1 MNKIDQFCK
10 NRRFALFFM
19 LASLLAMPSRAP
31 AGMNLAQSPLFLTQ
45 SQPPLVMLT
54 MARDEKLYY
63 QAYDDYSDLNDD
75 GTLDVGYRG
84 YMDDPTGNPKP
95 IDYYGYYD
103 SYKCY
108 SYSGSGNTGL
118 FTPVSVTANKKCN
131 GQWSGDFLNY
141 VTTSRMDA
149 LRKVLYGGYREVD
162 TTTQTILRR
171 VFIPQDLHVWGKEY
185 KSKARDGYDIA
196 DYTPLSQPAASKYHL
211 FANVT
216 LNSVNDPPLMR
227 IASNTAY
234 RIWEWIMIERPVAGS
249 QCATGNN
256 SRASCVTGTG
266 GNYDSHPNNNAEF
279 TALFT
284 EFGDAAHFQCSQAVD
299 RINGNANP
307 CAGADQDYF
316 LDRFTGTMTVQTER
330 DYEFAVDGDD
340 AVEVII
346 DGVPIA
352 GWYGGH
358 GNCNCQT
365 YKGAVHLT
373 AGDHTIEFRH
383 QERTGGNSWKL
394 FWRSN
399 NAGTWT
405 NWISDPTVAASNTTF
420 NLTQSFYNV
429 MRTSAGAMNDY
440 TVRVE
445 VCKGTVGGVD
455 FNDPNC
461 QSYVSAAGT
470 TVFKPE
476 GLLQNY
482 GKNNGMY
489 FGLMTGSYTNNLR
502 GGVLRRKISSIN
514 TEINSDGTINSS
526 VNGIISTINRLRIAK
541 YSYSSNSYGRVPNV
555 TRMYNNDPDQNDWGN
570 PLGEII
576 YESLRYFSGAGA
588 ATSTYTYTSSGSI
601 DEGLGLA
608 LESNWGD
615 PYGSTGSGLAY
626 PYCSKPYLLMVSDVY
641 PSFDS
646 DDLPGAYFNPMQNN
660 SPDPQS
666 SGFSGTLTA
675 QNSVALNV
683 NNIGQMI
690 WNNELCG
697 ASATSATGT
706 MCSANIFVGESGATS
721 DGAPTPKSASSFGS
735 IRGLAP
741 AEPTRQGS
749 YSSAAVSYFGHVNDL
764 NPASGQQRI
773 STYAVALSS
782 PLPKIEIP
790 NANGKVT
797 ILPFAKSV
805 TGGGIGTYKPTDRYT
820 GFYIDTIRNTS
831 PQCTSATPQA
841 PNDCESGINGGRP
854 YYKFRVSYEDSE
866 SGSDSDMDAITL
878 YEVLQN
884 ADGSITVNL
893 SSDYAAGGV
902 VQHMGYVI
910 SGTTAD
916 GTYLEVRD
924 SDTAQGSDI
933 DFALDTP
940 PVGYRVGGVKGLPLT
955 ATRTFTPSS
964 TSSAK
969 LLNNPLWY
977 TAKWA
982 GFVDLNGSNLPDSA
996 AKWDVDNNGV
1006 PDNYFQVVNPLKL
1019 EEQLSNAFVKISK
1032 DSGTY
1037 SAVATNSTSL
1047 RSNQTV
1053 YQAIFSSD
1061 GWGGGLYAIP
1071 VNLDTSFGSVTWQAE
1086 QVMLTNLNPATRL
1099 VLTYDPDASQKGI
1112 PFRWASMTSNG
1123 VLQNSLNTMWSSSGG
1138 TVDVKGSSRVD
1149 YFRGSNVSGM
1159 RTRPCIVGTSG
1170 TSCQTNYLGDIINS
1184 AIQYVGPPISG
1195 LAGTSY
1201 KDFYTQFKARTPML
1215 YVGANDGMLHGF
1227 EANTGIERIA
1237 YVPSALYSG
1246 AKLSKLTAPDYGST
1260 SSSNNPHAFY
1270 VDGTPRIADVCSGSC
1285 SSVGDWKTI
1294 LVGGLNGGGQ
1304 GIYALDVTDPTKFT
1318 EANASS
1324 LVLWEFSDRDDADL
1338 GYTFSRPVIAPLC
1351 TQRDATSTSNLKP
1364 CLASRWVVM
1373 FGNGYNN
1380 DLADGHASTSNYAH
1394 LFIVDALTGTLL
1406 KKISTNQAST
1416 LNGLGKIAP
1425 VDLDGDG
1432 IVDLT
1437 YAPDITGNM
1446 WKFDLTELSATG
1458 ATSLAYRL
1466 YQAQDSAGV
1475 KQPITSEPEV
1485 YAHPLGGTIVIFGTG
1500 KYLEISDPINSQQQ
1514 TVYGIWDNGAPVTTF
1529 TDRHNLLAQSAYSN
1543 NTVSNGVTNYQASSN
1558 NPMNWS
1564 TYAGWYYNFPSTGSG
1579 TPSERVLFDPVVIGG
1594 LLFVTSAIPSSD
1606 VCSKGGSSWTTVLNP
1621 VTGGGVT
1628 SQVFY
1633 GAPQVS
1639 VPGITSSLFAN
1650 RRESTEGIGTSPTV
1664 VSTGNGQGILVQ
1676 GTTGGGGGAS
1686 NCTGS
1691 GCPTPCTGPN
1701 CPVQPNKCFSTGA
1714 SGTNIYCYGVLIKF
1728 GLGRRLSWREMETD

>member
-1 MNKIDQFCK
+1 MNALRHFS
-10 NRRFALFFM
+10 RFLTFSLVLCGASFPEAYA
-19 LASLLAMPSRAP
+19 ASL
-31 AGMNLAQSPLFLTQ
+31 NLAQGPLSTTT
-45 SQPPLVMLT
+45 SQPPLIMLT

-63 QAYDDYSDLNDD
+63 QAYDDYSDLNGD

-108 SYSGSGNTGL
+108 SYSGSGNSGL
-118 FTPVSVTANKKCN
+118 FTPVSITANKKCN

-216 LNSVNDPPLMR
+216 LNSVTDPPLMR
-227 IASNTAY
+227 VASNTSY

-279 TALFT
+279 TALFS

-346 DGVPIA
+346 DGTPIA

-383 QERTGGNSWKL
+383 QERTGGQSWKL

-405 NWISDPTVAASNTTF
+405 GWISDPTNVNSNTTF

-445 VCKGTVGGVD
+445 VCKGLVGGVD
-455 FNDPNC
+455 FNESNC
-461 QSYVSAAGT
+461 QPYVSATST

-514 TEINSDGTINSS
+514 TEINTDGTFNSS
-526 VNGIISTINRLRIAK
+526 VNGIISTIDKLRISK

-576 YESLRYFSGAGA
+576 YESLRYFAGAGA

-601 DEGLGLA
+601 DAGLGLS
-608 LESNWGD
+608 LESNWSD
-615 PYGSTGSGLAY
+615 PYASTTGSPAGLGY
-626 PYCSKPYLLMVSDVY
+626 PYCSKPYLLLVSDVY

-646 DDLPGAYFNPMQNN
+646 DDLPGAFFNPMQNN
-660 SPDPQS
+660 SPDPQA

-683 NNIGQMI
+683 STIGQVI
-690 WNNELCG
+690 WNNEMCG
-697 ASATSATGT
+697 ASSAGATGT
-706 MCSANIFVGESGATS
+706 MCSANIFVGESGASS
-721 DGAPTPKSASSFGS
+721 DGAPTPKSASTFGS

-749 YSSAAVSYFGHVNDL
+749 YSSGSVSYFGHVNDL

-797 ILPFAKSV
+797 ILPFSKSV

-866 SGSDSDMDAITL
+866 SGSDSDMDAISL

-884 ADGSITVNL
+884 SDGSITVNL

-933 DFALDTP
+933 DFGLDTP

-955 ATRTFTPSS
+955 ASRTFTPSS
-964 TSSAK
+964 TNSSAK

-977 TAKWA
+977 
-982 GFVDLNGSNLPDSA
+982 A
-996 AKWDVDNNGV
+996 AKWGGFRDDNSNSLPDPTEWDSDGNGV
-1006 PDNYFQVVNPLKL
+1006 PDNYFLVINPLSL
-1019 EEQLSNAFVKISK
+1019 EQQLGLALAKIQK
-1032 DSGTY
+1032 DSGTE
-1037 SAVATNSTSL
+1037 AALATNSTTL
-1047 RSNQTV
+1047 RTNTIIF
-1053 YQAIFSSD
+1053 QARFSSAD
-1061 GWGGGLYAIP
+1061 GWSGELNALP
-1071 VNLDTSFGSVTWQAE
+1071 LDSQGNFLAAKWQE
-1086 QVMLTNLNPATRL
+1086 QYVMAGAPPASAATKLDPSNRV
-1099 VLTYDPDASQKGI
+1099 VLTYDPEVTAHGI
-1112 PFRWASMTSNG
+1112 PFRWNSMTAG
-1123 VLQNSLNTMWSSSGG
+1123 GQLQTSLNTMWSSTGG
-1138 TVDVKGSSRVD
+1138 TVDTKGSSRVD
-1149 YFRGSNVSGM
+1149 FLRGSDVFGFRSRACITGTSVSG
-1159 RTRPCIVGTSG
+1159 CI
-1170 TSCQTNYLGDIINS
+1170 TNYLGDIVNS
-1184 AIQYVGPPISG
+1184 GIQYVGAPPFGYSE
-1195 LAGTSY
+1195 TSY
-1201 KDFYTQFKARTPML
+1201 KDFYTTYKTRTPMV

-1237 YVPSALYSG
+1237 YVPRPLYRA
-1246 AKLSKLTAPDYGST
+1246 AKLSKLVSPDYGSLT
-1260 SSSNNPHAFY
+1260 NTNNPHAFY
-1270 VDGTPRIADVCSGSC
+1270 VDGTPTFADVCNAGC
-1285 SSVGDWKTI
+1285 DTAAKWKTI
-1294 LVGGLNGGGQ
+1294 LVGGLGAGGQ
-1304 GIYALDVTDPTKFT
+1304 GIYALDITQPSNFS

-1324 LVLWEFSDRDDADL
+1324 LVMWEFTDLDDHDL
-1338 GYTFSRPVIAPLC
+1338 GYTYGPPSVVRLC
-1351 TQRDATSTSNLKP
+1351 TTRDTSATGNPKP
-1364 CLASRWVVM
+1364 CLDSKWAVVV
-1373 FGNGYNN
+1373 GNGYNN
-1380 DLADGHASTSNYAH
+1380 DETDGYTSASTYAH
-1394 LFIVDALTGTLL
+1394 VFILDAFTGALL
-1406 KKISTNQAST
+1406 KKISTNNAASP
-1416 LNGLGKIAP
+1416 NGFAGLSVI
-1425 VDLDGDG
+1425 DIDGDG
-1432 IVDLT
+1432 IFD
-1437 YAPDITGNM
+1437 YAYGATIRGSM
-1446 WKFDLTELSATG
+1446 WKLDLDTIDGASA
-1458 ATSLAYRL
+1458 AYIL
-1466 YQAQDSAGV
+1466 YQAKDANGV
-1475 KQPITSEPEV
+1475 AQPITTRPEV
-1485 YAHPLGGTIVIFGTG
+1485 IAHPMGGTLVLFGTG
-1500 KYLEISDPINSQQQ
+1500 KYIEATDKTNSQQQ
-1514 TVYGIWDNGAPVTTF
+1514 TVYGIWDNGAARTTYN
-1529 TDRHNLLAQSAYSN
+1529 DRHNLQQQAYYSTTSTSGN
-1543 NTVSNGVTNYQASSN
+1543 VVYYSHTN
-1558 NPMNWS
+1558 NPVDWS
-1564 TYAGWYYNFPSTGSG
+1564 TKSGWYLDFLSAGTGN
-1579 TPSERVLFDPVVIGG
+1579 PSERVTYDPRLTSEKFTISSGLPINDICLAGGDASDNVFDPLTGG
-1594 LLFVTSAIPSSD
+1594 PPSSAFFEG
-1606 VCSKGGSSWTTVLNP
+1606 VPQLNVAGVGMVYASRRTVKGGGMAPPPTYITV
-1621 VTGGGVT
+1621 GRGEGV
-1628 SQVFY
+1628 VKKPL
-1633 GAPQVS
+1633 G
-1639 VPGITSSLFAN
+1639 PGDIDSYKIN
-1650 RRESTEGIGTSPTV
+1650 
-1664 VSTGNGQGILVQ
+1664 VQ
-1676 GTTGGGGGAS
+1676 
-1686 NCTGS
+1686 
-1691 GCPTPCTGPN
+1691 
-1701 CPVQPNKCFSTGA
+1701 
-1714 SGTNIYCYGVLIKF
+1714 F
-1728 GLGRRLSWREMETD
+1728 GLGRRLSWRELETD